1 MHSFLP
7 YRSRLANSARLRAG
21 FTLIE
26 LLTVI
31 AIIGIL
37 AAIIIPTVGKVRAT
51 ALSSQCSS
59 NLRQL
64 GQQLI
69 LYANDS
75 KGFLPAPAMNTHT
88 AITDP
93 KVQLGVNNFARLLW
107 PYYTQTPLNR
117 LPTPS
122 NYNIH
127 EMLICPAV
135 DKEFSVRTKPLAT
148 NALSFIVNDVQR
160 IETADGSGKQIY
172 LFGYP
177 GSASTR
183 SLNIGSIDKY
193 VLGSGGNQK
202 SASLSTVWA
211 FQDGDRSLYTGGGDQ
226 PTGARASQTGFLAGS
241 PAHKSTRNRLY
252 LDGSVKKL
260 TLLESDS

>member
-1 MHSFLP
+1 MHPSPF
-7 YRSRLANSARLRAG
+7 YRISPAKSRHPQLG

-37 AAIIIPTVGKVRAT
+37 AAIIIPTVGKVRSS
-51 ALSSQCSS
+51 ALGSQCAS
-59 NLRQL
+59 NLRQI
-64 GQQLI
+64 GQQLM
-69 LYANDS
+69 LFANDN

-93 KVQLGVNNFARLLW
+93 KVQLNVNNFARLLW
-107 PYYTQTPLNR
+107 PYYTQTPLIR
-117 LPTPS
+117 VPTS
-122 NYNIH
+122 ANYNIH

-135 DKEFSVRTKPLAT
+135 DKQYGVRTKPLAT
-148 NALSFIVNDVQR
+148 NALSYIVNDVQR
-160 IETADGSGKQIY
+160 IETADGSGRQIY

-177 GSASTR
+177 NSASTR

-193 VLGSGGNQK
+193 ILGTGGNQRA
-202 SASLSTVWA
+202 ASLSTVWA

-226 PTGARASQTGFLAGS
+226 PTGARASQTGFLAGP
-241 PAHKSTRNRLY
+241 PAHNSTRNRLY

>member
-7 YRSRLANSARLRAG
+7 YRSGLANSARLRAG

-127 EMLICPAV
+127 EKLICPAV

-177 GSASTR
+177 GSAGCQIKC
-183 SLNIGSIDKY
+183 N
-193 VLGSGGNQK
+193 
-202 SASLSTVWA
+202 
-211 FQDGDRSLYTGGGDQ
+211 
-226 PTGARASQTGFLAGS
+226 AGWL
-241 PAHKSTRNRLY
+241 RFEGWN
-252 LDGSVKKL
+252 
-260 TLLESDS
+260 